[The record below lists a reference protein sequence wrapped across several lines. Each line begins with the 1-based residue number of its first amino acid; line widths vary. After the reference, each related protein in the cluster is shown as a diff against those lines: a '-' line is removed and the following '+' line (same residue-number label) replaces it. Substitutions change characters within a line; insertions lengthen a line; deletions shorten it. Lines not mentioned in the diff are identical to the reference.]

1 MDEPRDI
8 PGSDSDSRL
17 LQRSRAGDRHAF
29 SELWRRHAPVAV
41 AYARS
46 LGSGPPDPE
55 DVVADSFVSIL
66 RQLRAG
72 KGPQRS
78 FRPYLLTTVKNT
90 WMTDVRRVPPMT
102 PLDEATPPASTI
114 GAIDVDSMAD
124 TSTLA
129 EAFRSLPE
137 RWQHALWLSEV
148 EQLPPR
154 QIATVLHIRP
164 NSAAALTYRARDA
177 LRKAW
182 IRAHLRAAP
191 EGTDHARVIELL
203 GSYAQDDLAPR
214 SERFVA
220 AHLHDCAD
228 CRSAAGEARQL
239 AKAMSYGPLL
249 AGGAGL
255 VIVPALFPA
264 DQAAAAVASVAD
276 LSGWAG
282 MTASAQPVAEAAA
295 HASPL
300 LWPAAAASAVAL
312 SVSGSLFALPV
323 EDQASNPVQV
333 VAAAAAPLTPPTAAS
348 PAPSESSVSPPTTQA
363 VVAPATPDPVSPDH
377 QGSPEQGIR
386 RWHVGQGDGSRSTRG
401 EDDRRGWQHSA
412 PGTGSRPVQVV
423 TAVSVSTPSSS
434 AGAAGAAG
442 TRDGGHGDAQGGDR
456 RGGNGQNGNGQGWQ
470 NGNGHGGDD
479 QGRGDG
485 RGGDRGGKR
494 S

>member
-1 MDEPRDI
+1 MDDASDVQ
-8 PGSDSDSRL
+8 GSDSDTRL
-17 LQRSRAGDRHAF
+17 LQKSRAGDRHAF

-46 LGSGPPDPE
+46 LGAAPPDPE

-90 WMTDVRRVPPMT
+90 WMTDARRAPRT
-102 PLDEATPPASTI
+102 TTLDETTPQTSTI

-124 TSTLA
+124 ASALT
-129 EAFRSLPE
+129 EAFHSLPE

-154 QIATVLHIRP
+154 EIATVLHIRP

-182 IRAHLRAAP
+182 IRAHLRTAP

-203 GSYAQDDLAPR
+203 GSYAQNDLSPR

-220 AHLHDCAD
+220 AHLHDCPE

-239 AKAMSYGPLL
+239 AKAMSFGPLL

-255 VIVPALFPA
+255 VIAPALFPA
-264 DQAAAAVASVAD
+264 DQAAAAVASVTN
-276 LSGWAG
+276 LPTWAG
-282 MTASAQPVAEAAA
+282 LTAAAQPVAEAAT

-300 LWPAAAASAVAL
+300 LWPTAAASALAL
-312 SVSGSLFALPV
+312 SVSGSLLALPV
-323 EDQASNPVQV
+323 DDQASDSVQI
-333 VAAAAAPLTPPTAAS
+333 VAAATLVPPTATSA
-348 PAPSESSVSPPTTQA
+348 APSESSASPPTAQA
-363 VVAPATPDPVSPDH
+363 VVASATHDTPRADR
-377 QGSPEQGIR
+377 QGAPEQGIR
-386 RWHVGQGDGSRSTRG
+386 RWHLDQGDASRSTRG
-401 EDDRRGWQHSA
+401 ENDQRGWQRSA
-412 PGTGSRPVQVV
+412 PETDPRSAPVV
-423 TAVSVSTPSSS
+423 TAVSVSTTPSSAEAS
-434 AGAAGAAG
+434 GTAGS
-442 TRDGGHGDAQGGDR
+442 RDGGHGDAQSGDR
-456 RGGNGQNGNGQGWQ
+456 RGGGGQGGDVQGWQ
-470 NGNGHGGDD
+470 NGNRQGVGESRSGSDSPGQGHG
-479 QGRGDG
+479 
-485 RGGDRGGKR
+485 DRR
-494 S
+494 P